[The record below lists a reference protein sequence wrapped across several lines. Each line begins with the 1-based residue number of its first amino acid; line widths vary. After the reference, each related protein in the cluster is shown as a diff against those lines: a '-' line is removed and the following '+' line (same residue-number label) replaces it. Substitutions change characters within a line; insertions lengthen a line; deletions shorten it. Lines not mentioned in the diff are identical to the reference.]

1 MGVVSYFIRLDDAD
15 EEAVIDYNEI
25 VQSNDFHKVTR

>member
-15 EEAVIDYNEI
+15 EEAVIDYNEV
-25 VQSNDFHKVTR
+25 VQCNDFHKVTQ